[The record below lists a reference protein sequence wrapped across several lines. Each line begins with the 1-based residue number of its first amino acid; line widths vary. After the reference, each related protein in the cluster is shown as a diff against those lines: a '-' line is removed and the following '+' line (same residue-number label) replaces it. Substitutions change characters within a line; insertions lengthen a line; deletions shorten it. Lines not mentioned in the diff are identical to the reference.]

1 MKHFLKQFVSQ
12 KIAPALVTGFARLI
26 HWTCKVH
33 ITGAEYLQVYIE
45 QQQAMLPCYWHQQMT
60 FAIDFLVGLHKQGV
74 KSSILV
80 SPSKDGEI
88 GAAVLKNLGINVLRG
103 SAHRTGAQ
111 SIRDVYQTISKEK
124 CSVGAA
130 ADGPLGPAFEAK
142 SGVITL
148 AQLSGA
154 PIIPIANACNR
165 ALHFNS
171 WDNFF
176 LPLPFSTIHL
186 LIGEPILVEKRV
198 TAEQVTELQQL
209 LTNRLNELSHQA
221 AAMQN

>member
-1 MKHFLKQFVSQ
+1 MKSFFITFYNQ
-12 KIAPALVTGFARLI
+12 KLAPALLTGFARLL
-26 HWTCKVH
+26 HKTCKVH
-33 ITGAEYLQVYIE
+33 ITGFEHLHEYIE

-154 PIIPIANACNR
+154 PIIPIANACTR

-198 TAEQVTELQQL
+198 TAEQVTELQQR
-209 LTNRLNELSHQA
+209 LTDRLNKLSHEA
-221 AAMQN
+221 AAMQH